1 MNQLTKKIL
10 ASFIAAILIMLGIH
24 FVFEDLEAVQLALP
38 VALICILIFAI
49 CEEEY

>member
-1 MNQLTKKIL
+1 MSLFIKKVI
-10 ASFIAAILIMLGIH
+10 ASFTIATLIMLGIH

-38 VALICILIFAI
+38 VALICIIIFAI